1 MSYLVP
7 PTTTATRAPIATDDA
22 GDGYRVGWIW
32 VDTVAKAV
40 YMLADATIG
49 AAVWLQVGVSL
60 FLLYAGTAAEIDYLQ
75 AGAVA
80 AFAADDFRVN

>member
-7 PTTTATRAPIATDDA
+7 PTTTAARAPLATDDA

-32 VDTVAKAV
+32 VDTAAKAV

-60 FLLYAGTAAEIDYLQ
+60 FLLVSASAIDREQYRSTLT
-75 AGAVA
+75 G
-80 AFAADDFRVN
+80 AFAPDDTRVN

>member
-7 PTTTATRAPIATDDA
+7 PTTTAARAPLVTDDA
-22 GDGYRVGWIW
+22 GDGYRIGWIW
-32 VDTVAKAV
+32 VDTAARAV
-40 YMLADATIG
+40 YMLADATVG

-60 FLLYAGTAAEIDYLQ
+60 FLLYAGAGADIDYLQ

-80 AFAADDFRVN
+80 AFAPADYRVN

>member
-7 PTTTATRAPIATDDA
+7 PTTTATRAPLATDDA

-32 VDTVAKAV
+32 VDTAAKAV
-40 YMLADATIG
+40 YMLADATAG

-60 FLLYAGTAAEIDYLQ
+60 FLLYAGTGAEIDYLQ
-75 AGAVA
+75 ANAVA
-80 AFAADDFRVN
+80 AFMPADYRVN

>member
-7 PTTTATRAPIATDDA
+7 PTTTAARAPLATDDA

-32 VDTVAKAV
+32 VDTAAKSV

-49 AAVWLQVGVSL
+49 AAVWRQVAAAMILS
-60 FLLYAGTAAEIDYLQ
+60 YASTAAEIDYLQ

-80 AFAADDFRVN
+80 AFAPADYRVN